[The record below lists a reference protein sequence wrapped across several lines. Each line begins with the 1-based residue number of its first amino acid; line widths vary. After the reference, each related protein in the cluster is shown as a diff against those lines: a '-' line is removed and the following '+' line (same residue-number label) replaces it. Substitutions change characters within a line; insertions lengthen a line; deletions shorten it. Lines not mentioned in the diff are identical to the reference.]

1 MSKLA
6 SRTVYPFLITALLL
20 AACAGGQPTIAPA
33 ATSAPTAAPV
43 ATLSPRSAPTSVPA
57 VPSGKP
63 AYQDAA
69 LPVEARV
76 EDLLSRMTLA
86 EKIGQMTQVE
96 KNSIQPGNVTA
107 YFIGSVLSGGDG
119 QPKPNTPQNWAA
131 MVDAYQRA
139 AAQTRLAIP
148 LLYGVDAVHGMA
160 ALKGAT
166 IFPQA
171 IGLGATGDP
180 DLVQRVGRATA
191 EQMVAVGIRWN
202 FAPVVAVP
210 QDIRWGRTYE
220 SFSEDTALV
229 SQLGAAYLR
238 GLQEADGKPAL
249 SGSSAVLAT
258 PKHYLGDGGTTFGS
272 SHASVMNVKYLLDQ
286 GDVRVDEATL
296 RRLYLPP
303 YKAAVDAGAMSIMIS
318 FSSFQGTKM
327 HGNKYL
333 VTDVLKGEL
342 GFQGFV
348 VSDWQGIDQLPGDYH
363 SDIVTAINAGL
374 DMIMVPS
381 DYKTFIAELTKA
393 VQAGQVPQARVDD
406 AVRRILAVKFRLG
419 LFDRPAA
426 DPSLLAKIADDA
438 KRALGREAVRKS
450 LVLLKNEGAALPLR
464 KDVPQ
469 ILVAGA
475 AADDTGSAA
484 GGWSLS
490 WQGAAGKEIPGTTL
504 LAAVKQ
510 TVAAGTQVAFD
521 AQGEFRDV
529 SGRAPACIVA
539 VGEMP
544 YAEGVGDRAD
554 LALSSADR
562 SLLERMR
569 DKCDKLVVV
578 LISGR
583 PLILTEQLGQM
594 DALVAAWLPGTELL
608 GITDALFGDQPFTGK
623 LPYTWPRS
631 MDQLPF
637 DLAKLGSGD
646 KGPLFPFGYGLDA
659 ASGQ

>member
-1 MSKLA
+1 MPHPLKRLLFVLLIA
-6 SRTVYPFLITALLL
+6 SILL
-20 AACAGGQPTIAPA
+20 ATNAGCRPAPA
-33 ATSAPTAAPV
+33 PATTAAPTSAPTPVPAAP
-43 ATLSPRSAPTSVPA
+43 
-57 VPSGKP
+57 GGQP
-63 AYQDAA
+63 AYQDAT
-69 LPVEARV
+69 LPVEQRV
-76 EDLLSRMTLA
+76 ADLLGRMTLA

-96 KNSIQPGNVTA
+96 KNSIQPRDVTA

-119 QPKPNTPQNWAA
+119 QPKPNTPENWAA

-139 AAQTRLAIP
+139 ATQTRLAIP

-160 ALKGAT
+160 ALKGAV
-166 IFPQA
+166 IFPHA
-171 IGLGATGDP
+171 IGLGAAGDP
-180 DLVQRVGRATA
+180 DLVQRVARATA

-220 SFSEDTALV
+220 SFAENTALV

-238 GLQEADGKPAL
+238 GLQEADGQPAL
-249 SGSSAVLAT
+249 AGPSAVLAT
-258 PKHYLGDGGTTFGS
+258 PKHYLGDGGTAFGS
-272 SHASVMNVKYLLDQ
+272 STASVMNVRYLLDQ
-286 GDVRVDEATL
+286 GDVQVDEATL
-296 RRLYLPP
+296 RRLHLPP

-327 HGNKYL
+327 HGHKYL
-333 VTDVLKGEL
+333 VSDVLKGEL
-342 GFQGFV
+342 GFPGLV
-348 VSDWQGIDQLPGDYH
+348 VSDWQGIYQLPGDYH

-406 AVRRILAVKFRLG
+406 AVRRILTVKFRLG

-426 DPSLLAKIADDA
+426 DPRLLAKIADDG
-438 KRALGREAVRKS
+438 KRALGREAVRQS
-450 LVLLKNEGAALPLR
+450 LVLLKNEGALPLR
-464 KDVPQ
+464 KDVSP

-475 AADDTGSAA
+475 AADDTGIPA

-504 LAAVKQ
+504 LAAVQQ

-521 AQGEFRDV
+521 AQGEFRDL
-529 SGRAPACIVA
+529 SGRAPACLVT

-554 LALSSADR
+554 PSAGSGQALALSSADR
-562 SLLERMR
+562 GLLARMR
-569 DKCDKLVVV
+569 GQCDRLVVI

-594 DALVAAWLPGTELL
+594 DALVAAWLPGSELL
-608 GITDALFGDQPFTGK
+608 GLTDALFGDQPFTGK
-623 LPYTWPRS
+623 LPYTWPRDTS
-631 MDQLPF
+631 QLPLRP
-637 DLAKLGSGD
+637 DGSFPA
-646 KGPLFPFGYGLDA
+646 PLFPRGYGLP
-659 ASGQ
+659 

>member
-1 MSKLA
+1 MSHPFQRMLLVLLIASVFLA
-6 SRTVYPFLITALLL
+6 ICTGCRP
-20 AACAGGQPTIAPA
+20 APA
-33 ATSAPTAAPV
+33 PATTAAPTSAPTPVPAAP
-43 ATLSPRSAPTSVPA
+43 
-57 VPSGKP
+57 SGQP
-63 AYQDAA
+63 AYQDAM
-69 LPVEARV
+69 LPVEQRV
-76 EDLLSRMTLA
+76 ADLLGRMTLA

-96 KNSIQPGNVTA
+96 KNSIQPGDVTA

-119 QPKPNTPQNWAA
+119 QPKPNTPENWAA

-148 LLYGVDAVHGMA
+148 LLYGVDAVHGMG

-166 IFPQA
+166 IFPHA
-171 IGLGATGDP
+171 IGLGAAGDP
-180 DLVQRVGRATA
+180 DLVQRVARATA
-191 EQMVAVGIRWN
+191 EQMVAVGIRWD

-220 SFSEDTALV
+220 SFAENTALV

-238 GLQEADGKPAL
+238 GLQEDDGQPAL
-249 SGSSAVLAT
+249 AGSSAVLAT
-258 PKHYLGDGGTTFGS
+258 PKHYLGDGGTAFGS
-272 SHASVMNVKYLLDQ
+272 STAIVMNVKYLLDQ

-475 AADDTGSAA
+475 AADDTGMAA

-510 TVAAGTQVAFD
+510 AVAAGTQVAFD
-521 AQGEFRDV
+521 AQGNFTDL
-529 SGRAPACIVA
+529 SLSSRAPACLVA
-539 VGEMP
+539 VGEMS

-562 SLLERMR
+562 GLLERMR
-569 DKCDKLVVV
+569 GQCDKLVVV

-583 PLILTEQLGQM
+583 PMIVTEQLGQM
-594 DALVAAWLPGTELL
+594 DALVAAWLPGSELL
-608 GITDALFGDQPFTGK
+608 GITTALFGDQPFTGK

-637 DLAKLGSGD
+637 DFAHLGSGD
-646 KGPLFPFGYGLDA
+646 KGPLFPFGYGLDTA
-659 ASGQ
+659 VPEKK

>member
-1 MSKLA
+1 MA
-6 SRTVYPFLITALLL
+6 
-20 AACAGGQPTIAPA
+20 
-33 ATSAPTAAPV
+33 
-43 ATLSPRSAPTSVPA
+43 
-57 VPSGKP
+57 
-63 AYQDAA
+63 
-69 LPVEARV
+69 
-76 EDLLSRMTLA
+76 DLLGRMTLA

-96 KNSIQPGNVTA
+96 KNSIQPRDVTA

-119 QPKPNTPQNWAA
+119 QPRPNTPENWAA

-139 AAQTRLAIP
+139 ASQTRLAIP

-166 IFPQA
+166 IFPHA
-171 IGLGATGDP
+171 IGLGVAGDP
-180 DLVQRVGRATA
+180 DLVQRVARATA

-220 SFSEDTALV
+220 SVSEDTALV
-229 SQLGAAYLR
+229 SQLGVAYLR
-238 GLQEADGKPAL
+238 GLQEADGQPAL

-258 PKHYLGDGGTTFGS
+258 PKHYLGDGGTAFGS
-272 SHASVMNVKYLLDQ
+272 SHTSVMNVRYLLDQ
-286 GDVRVDEATL
+286 GDVKVDEATL
-296 RRLYLPP
+296 RRLHLPP
-303 YKAAVDAGAMSIMIS
+303 YKTAVDAGAMSIMIS

-327 HGNKYL
+327 HGHKYL

-381 DYKTFIAELTKA
+381 DYKTFIAELTRA
-393 VQAGQVPQARVDD
+393 VGAGEVPQARIDD
-406 AVRRILAVKFRLG
+406 AVRRILTVKFRLG

-426 DPSLLAKIADDA
+426 EPSLLAKIADDA

-450 LVLLKNEGAALPLR
+450 LVLLKNEAALPLR
-464 KDVPQ
+464 KDVSQ

-475 AADDTGSAA
+475 AAADTGMTV

-504 LAAVKQ
+504 LAAVQQ

-521 AQGEFRDV
+521 AQGEFRHL
-529 SGRAPACIVA
+529 SGRAPACLVS

-562 SLLERMR
+562 SLLARMR
-569 DKCDKLVVV
+569 GQCDRLIVV

-594 DALVAAWLPGTELL
+594 DALVAAWLPGSELL
-608 GITDALFGDQPFTGK
+608 GLTDALFGDQPFTGK

-637 DLAKLGSGD
+637 DFTKLGSGD
-646 KGPLFPFGYGLDA
+646 NAPLFPFGYGLA
-659 ASGQ
+659 TAVPEKK